1 MLPIEMPSQE
11 MQKLLYNLWVIW
23 LLSFCSLLKMN
34 FLKEVFL
41 YRPTLK
47 RLQVIMLYL

>member
-41 YRPTLK
+41 CPTLK